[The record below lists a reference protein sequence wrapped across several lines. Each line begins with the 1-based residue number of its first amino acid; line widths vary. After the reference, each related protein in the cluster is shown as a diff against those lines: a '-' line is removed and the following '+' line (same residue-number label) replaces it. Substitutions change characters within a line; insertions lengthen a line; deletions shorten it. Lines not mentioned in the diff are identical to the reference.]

1 MSLKVVTM
9 IDNVI
14 QLLAIWHAYCCKSII
29 INVSVCFFFI
39 YANKITLRTNLSFWN
54 LTLSGISRQ

>member
-1 MSLKVVTM
+1 MVLKVVTM

-14 QLLAIWHAYCCKSII
+14 QLLTIWHAYCCKSII
-29 INVSVCFFFI
+29 INISVCFFL
-39 YANKITLRTNLSFWN
+39 YANKITLTTYLSFWN